1 MLLWAFNVAAWNP
14 SQETYAALLALLPA
28 DESARLARY
37 HFPIDARRS
46 LVGQLMARA
55 AVCKV
60 AAANRTTWADVVLQR
75 TPLGKPELISPMMP
89 NLLFNVSHHGSW
101 AVMACSAHASMLGV
115 DVGYIDEAVLSDPE
129 FYSAFD
135 HCFTP
140 AEWAWIRSN
149 PALQLARF
157 YRLWTLKEAYVKA
170 VGVGLGL
177 DLMRVEFEV
186 KGDDHSNIVVNLDAK
201 RLEEVRMGTAVLS
214 GDHPASLCFVPS
226 DKQGEAEGGSG
237 KLEFQILGWEEL
249 RQVLQ
254 DAAVAI

>member
-1 MLLWAFNVAAWNP
+1 MFLWAFNVAAWEL
-14 SQETYAALLALLPA
+14 SQETYAALSALLPA
-28 DESARLARY
+28 DGAARLARY

-55 AVCKV
+55 AVCK
-60 AAANRTTWADVVLQR
+60 AAANGTAWPDVVLQR
-75 TPLGKPELISPMMP
+75 TQWGKPELISPVIP

-101 AVMACSAHASMLGV
+101 AVLACSAHATMLGV
-115 DVGYIDEAVLSDPE
+115 DVGHVDQAVLSDPD

-140 AEWAWIRSN
+140 AEWRWIRSN
-149 PALQLARF
+149 PASQLARF

-186 KGDDHSNIVVNLDAK
+186 RGGDDENIVVNVDGK
-201 RLEEVRMGTAVLS
+201 RREEIRMGTTVLTA
-214 GDHPASLCFVPS
+214 DHPASLCFVPC
-226 DKQGEAEGGSG
+226 DKQGESEGGRG
-237 KLEFQILGWEEL
+237 KLEFQVLGWQDLLVLL
-249 RQVLQ
+249 R
-254 DAAVAI
+254 DAGAAI

>member
-1 MLLWAFNVAAWNP
+1 MLLWAFNVAAWEP
-14 SQETYAALLALLPA
+14 SQETYTALTALLPA
-28 DESARLARY
+28 DEASRIVRY

-55 AVCKV
+55 AVCK
-60 AAANRTTWADVVLQR
+60 AAANGTAWPDVVLQR
-75 TPLGKPELISPMMP
+75 TQWGKPELISPNIP

-101 AVMACSAHASMLGV
+101 AVLACSAHATMLGV
-115 DVGYIDEAVLSDPE
+115 DVGHVDSAVLSDPD

-140 AEWAWIRSN
+140 AEWRWIRSN
-149 PALQLARF
+149 PASQLARF

-186 KGDDHSNIVVNLDAK
+186 KGDDDEDIVVNVDGK
-201 RLEEVRMGTAVLS
+201 WREEVRMGTTVLKA
-214 GDHPASLCFVPS
+214 DHPTSLCFVPS
-226 DKQGEAEGGSG
+226 DKQGESEGGHG
-237 KLEFQILGWEEL
+237 KLDF
-249 RQVLQ
+249 QVLAWEDLRMLLR
-254 DAAVAI
+254 DARVAI